1 MPVFYKLYQENNPK
15 SVNVGKWY
23 AKAKCLGYWDLEKI
37 ADHIQDNVS
46 AKKSDVIAVLKE
58 LVVVM
63 GEAFSA
69 GYGVKLDGFGSFKVG
84 LKTKAAESAKEFTA
98 TKHIVGSRVNFQPET
113 HWSAADGNRRQKPGY
128 DYDRTLENAAK
139 AVAHDEELAKIR
151 ARLGWSPRWTVED
164 ALRAT
169 IEWTKACLHGED
181 AAAVTDRQ
189 IIGYG
194 E

>member
-63 GEAFSA
+63 AEAFDS
-69 GYGVKLDGFGSFKVG
+69 GYGVSLDGFGKFKIG
-84 LKTKAAESAKEFTA
+84 LRTKPANSAKEFTVA
-98 TKHIVGSRVNFQPET
+98 KNIVGSRINFQPET
-113 HWSAADGNRRQKPGY
+113 HWSAADGG
-128 DYDRTLENAAK
+128 
-139 AVAHDEELAKIR
+139 IR
-151 ARLGWSPRWTVED
+151 KNPFTTGLKVQE
-164 ALRAT
+164 
-169 IEWTKACLHGED
+169 
-181 AAAVTDRQ
+181 
-189 IIGYG
+189 YG
-194 E
+194 EYEVDKEEGESEP

>member
-15 SVNVGKWY
+15 STNVGKWY

-84 LKTKAAESAKEFTA
+84 LKTKAAESAKEFT
-98 TKHIVGSRVNFQPET
+98 TSKHIVGSRINFQPET
-113 HWSAADGNRRQKPGY
+113 HWSAADGNRRQKQFLSGLKVEEYGLY
-128 DYDRTLENAAK
+128 DVDK
-139 AVAHDEELAKIR
+139 SGSDGDE
-151 ARLGWSPRWTVED
+151 G
-164 ALRAT
+164 
-169 IEWTKACLHGED
+169 GE
-181 AAAVTDRQ
+181 
-189 IIGYG
+189 GNG
-194 E
+194 

>member
-113 HWSAADGNRRQKPGY
+113 HWSAADGNRRQKQFLSGLKVEEYGQYDVDKSGSDEGELPLPLTPSPGS
-128 DYDRTLENAAK
+128 L
-139 AVAHDEELAKIR
+139 
-151 ARLGWSPRWTVED
+151 SP
-164 ALRAT
+164 
-169 IEWTKACLHGED
+169 
-181 AAAVTDRQ
+181 
-189 IIGYG
+189 
-194 E
+194 

>member
-63 GEAFSA
+63 AEAFDS
-69 GYGVKLDGFGSFKVG
+69 GYGVSLDGFGKFKIG
-84 LKTKAAESAKEFTA
+84 LRTKPANSAKEFTVA
-98 TKHIVGSRVNFQPET
+98 KNIVGSRINFQPET
-113 HWSAADGNRRQKPGY
+113 HWSAADGG
-128 DYDRTLENAAK
+128 
-139 AVAHDEELAKIR
+139 IR
-151 ARLGWSPRWTVED
+151 KNPFTTGLKVQE
-164 ALRAT
+164 
-169 IEWTKACLHGED
+169 
-181 AAAVTDRQ
+181 
-189 IIGYG
+189 YG
-194 E
+194 EYEVDKEGEESEP